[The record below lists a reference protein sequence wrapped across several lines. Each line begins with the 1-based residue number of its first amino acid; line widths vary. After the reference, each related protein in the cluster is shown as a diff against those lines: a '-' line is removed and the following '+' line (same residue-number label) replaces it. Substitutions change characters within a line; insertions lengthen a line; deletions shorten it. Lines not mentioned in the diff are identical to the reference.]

1 MLDKVTK
8 DTFQPVQGE
17 VFNLVLRPGEIIPL
31 ELTAVRGT
39 GLQGLASREQFSL
52 HFKGPA
58 APALP
63 QQIYRLEHPALGALE
78 IFLVPIRRDGEGMT
92 YEAVFT

>member
-8 DTFQPVQGE
+8 DTFQPVQGD
-17 VFNLVLRPGEIIPL
+17 VFQLALGPDQTIPL

-39 GLQGLASREQFSL
+39 GLQGLADREQFSL
-52 HFKGPA
+52 HFRGPS

-78 IFLVPIRRDGEGMT
+78 IFLVPIRHDAGGMI

>member
-8 DTFQPVQGE
+8 ETFEPVKGD
-17 VFNLVLRPGEIIPL
+17 VFLLVLGPGESIPL
-31 ELTAVRGT
+31 ELATVRGT

-52 HFKGPA
+52 HFSGPGT
-58 APALP
+58 PVLP
-63 QQIYRLEHPALGALE
+63 QQIYRLEHPQLGVLE
-78 IFLVPIRRDGEGMT
+78 IFLVPIRSNAAGTT